1 MASILIVIALL
12 LLAAAIVWLSVRWH
26 EIWQAQVLPGPVA
39 GPVTGPVT
47 GPTNGPADTEAA
59 APASGVVEDP
69 FAHAPPATP
78 VEKGP

>member
-39 GPVTGPVT
+39 GPVTGP
-47 GPTNGPADTEAA
+47 PNRPADAEAA